1 MAIMTNTC
9 TVQVKANGSATIPE
23 GNWKVISATGIAT
36 GTGAGLA
43 TTAGCTI
50 TVGGSTCVAGF
61 FDATAGSAIT
71 NAFADKSAFY
81 ASGIDDDYANVSAG
95 DVIASVCGTA
105 WDTNQSEFQVTLKRT

>member
-1 MAIMTNTC
+1 MAIMTSTC
-9 TVQVKANGSATIPE
+9 TVQVKANGSATVPE

-36 GTGAGLA
+36 AAGAG
-43 TTAGCTI
+43 AGTVSCTI
-50 TVGGSTCVAGF
+50 TVGGSTCVPGF
-61 FDATAGSAIT
+61 FDATAGSPPT